1 MSGKK
6 EEKKEAAPEAGA
18 EGEAAPK
25 PKSKLLLIII
35 LVVVAIILMGGSA
48 FGALYFTGFFKPK
61 PALPAAAMEANEDGE
76 MVKAK
81 AGGAGEGKEGEGK
94 EGAEGEKGSKEGGEG
109 KEGKEGEKGEKDKE
123 GKEGKEKES
132 KKIPEKEKF
141 EATYKEI
148 EKDFTLNVHDSR
160 KFVQFKVAYKTF
172 YGDKI
177 VQRVT
182 KHELPIRAAIINTVD
197 RFSEDELS
205 TAEGRERLQIAIR
218 NAINDVLIR
227 NEDFGGVEEVMFTHF
242 VFQ

>member
-6 EEKKEAAPEAGA
+6 EDKKEAAPEAGA

-25 PKSKLLLIII
+25 PKPKMLLIII

-61 PALPAAAMEANEDGE
+61 PVLPAAAVEANEDGE

-81 AGGAGEGKEGEGK
+81 EGAAGEGK
-94 EGAEGEKGSKEGGEG
+94 EGAEGEKGSKESG
-109 KEGKEGEKGEKDKE
+109 EGKEGEK

-132 KKIPEKEKF
+132 KKIPDKEKF

-182 KHELPIRAAIINTVD
+182 KHELPIRASIINTVD

-205 TAEGRERLQIAIR
+205 TSEGRERLQIAIR

-227 NEDFGGVEEVMFTHF
+227 NEDFGGIEEVMFTHF

>member
-6 EEKKEAAPEAGA
+6 EDKKDAAPEAGA

-25 PKSKLLLIII
+25 PKSKMLLIII

-61 PALPAAAMEANEDGE
+61 PALPAAAAEANEDGE

-81 AGGAGEGKEGEGK
+81 EGAAGEGHA
-94 EGAEGEKGSKEGGEG
+94 GAEGEKGSKEGEG
-109 KEGKEGEKGEKDKE
+109 GKEGEKGEKGEKGKE
-123 GKEGKEKES
+123 GKEGKES
-132 KKIPEKEKF
+132 KKIPDKEKF

-182 KHELPIRAAIINTVD
+182 KHELPIRASIINTVD

-205 TAEGRERLQIAIR
+205 TSEGRERLQIAIR

-227 NEDFGGVEEVMFTHF
+227 NEDFGGIEEVMFTHF

>member
-6 EEKKEAAPEAGA
+6 EEKEAAPEAGA
-18 EGEAAPK
+18 EGEAPAK

-35 LVVVAIILMGGSA
+35 LVVVAIILMAGAA

-61 PALPAAAMEANEDGE
+61 PALPAAQMEANEDGE
-76 MVKAK
+76 MTKVVA
-81 AGGAGEGKEGEGK
+81 KEGEGK
-94 EGAEGEKGSKEGGEG
+94 EGAEGEAKGEG
-109 KEGKEGEKGEKDKE
+109 KEGEAKGEGKEGEKGEK

-132 KKIPEKEKF
+132 KKIPDKEKF

-182 KHELPIRAAIINTVD
+182 KHELPIRAAIINTLD

-218 NAINDVLIR
+218 NAMNDVLIR
-227 NEDFGGVEEVMFTHF
+227 NEDFGGIEEVMFTHF